1 MNLFPRAR
9 QVSVALYH
17 VPTTSTS
24 GKKSY
29 PASADVTISA
39 GMLPMDVRQH
49 ALEGGDYV
57 DPHEL
62 YCEGTANILAGD
74 KAIIDSVTY
83 YVKKVFSANFGG
95 IPHKRASIS
104 TQT

>member
-1 MNLFPRAR
+1 MILFPRAR
-9 QVSVALYH
+9 AVSVDLYH

-24 GKKSY
+24 GLKSY
-29 PASADVTISA
+29 PASADVTITA
-39 GMLPMDVRQH
+39 CFLPMDVKQH
-49 ALEGGDYV
+49 VLEGGDYV

-62 YCEGTANILAGD
+62 YCEGTANILVGD
-74 KAIIDSVTY
+74 KAVIDSVTY